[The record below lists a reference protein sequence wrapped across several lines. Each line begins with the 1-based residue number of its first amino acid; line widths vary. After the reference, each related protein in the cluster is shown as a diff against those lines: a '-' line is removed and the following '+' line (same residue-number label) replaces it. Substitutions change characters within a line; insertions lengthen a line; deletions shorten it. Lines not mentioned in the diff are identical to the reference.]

1 MTRSTRALTLALL
14 AAGCPRPQPGDTTAG
29 STSADASTTGAD
41 TTGTSNTT
49 VTPTSTSTSTGGTTT
64 GGTTTGDPTIG
75 GTIGFTTS
83 TGDDDTFGPVDIT
96 CTYPGSTG
104 ADPLSP
110 EVAPECA
117 CVGPD
122 GFLDCASPLCP
133 TISGSCKDNPDVFA
147 DECYAKWTYDEAA
160 LDCALVA
167 ARDGTEGTI
176 RWGFSANSGF
186 SSRSGF
192 LHIVAGR
199 RAIRQDR
206 NHVDLGGEVS
216 DTQLWQ
222 LEEPAYFQGC
232 IDLPNF
238 CERLHCFFAG
248 TTGNALSLCLE
259 SFWYDDI

>member
-1 MTRSTRALTLALL
+1 MTRSPLALALALALL
-14 AAGCPRPQPGDTTAG
+14 AAGCPRPRPGDTTAG
-29 STSADASTTGAD
+29 STSTTSTTSSASTIG
-41 TTGTSNTT
+41 TTGTSGTT
-49 VTPTSTSTSTGGTTT
+49 VTPTSSSTSTGGTA
-64 GGTTTGDPTIG
+64 TGDPTIG
-75 GTIGFTTS
+75 GTIDGTTS

-122 GFLDCASPLCP
+122 GSLDCASQLCP
-133 TISGSCKDNPDVFA
+133 GISGSCKDNPDVFS
-147 DECYAKWTYDEAA
+147 DECHAQWTYDEAA

-176 RWGFSANSGF
+176 YWGFSANSGF

-206 NHVDLGGEVS
+206 DHVDLGGEVS

-222 LEEPAYFQGC
+222 LKEPAYFQGC
-232 IDLPNF
+232 IDLPTF